1 MTKLSTER
9 KNMNSQKADCVHPN
23 VAFSVIL
30 ENNNEFI
37 LKITIF
43 ILHSRQLRT
52 FTIFSHNGMETMVV
66 DEKPTGS

>member
-9 KNMNSQKADCVHPN
+9 KNMNSQKADCVHLN

-30 ENNNEFI
+30 ENNEFI

-43 ILHSRQLRT
+43 ILHSRELRT